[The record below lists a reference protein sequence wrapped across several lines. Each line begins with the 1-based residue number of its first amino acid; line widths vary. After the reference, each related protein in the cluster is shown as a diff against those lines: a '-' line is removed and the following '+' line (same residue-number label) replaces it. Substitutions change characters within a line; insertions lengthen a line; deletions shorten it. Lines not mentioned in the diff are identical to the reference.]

1 MDISLISLVEVPF
14 AYGKPLRLNMSDVS
28 SGSNFFPLNVMIRT
42 DAPEG
47 PINRIYR
54 NGNCITQMDAV
65 GPDVFK
71 LTILNAK
78 TTSEHVVGEETVET

>member
-1 MDISLISLVEVPF
+1 
-14 AYGKPLRLNMSDVS
+14 MSDVS
-28 SGSNFFPLNVMIRT
+28 SGSNFFPLNVMTLT

-54 NGNCITQMDAV
+54 NGNYVTQMDAV

>member
-1 MDISLISLVEVPF
+1 MTP
-14 AYGKPLRLNMSDVS
+14 
-28 SGSNFFPLNVMIRT
+28 T

-47 PINRIYR
+47 LINRIYR
-54 NGNCITQMDAV
+54 NGNYVTQMDAV

-78 TTSEHVVGEETVET
+78 TTSEHVLGKETVET